1 MTTFYAASTQ
11 AWRYWLA
18 RNGAS
23 QGEVW
28 LVIYHAGCGTPSPRY
43 HEAIEHA
50 LCYGWIDSH
59 HRKNDAVSSVLRF
72 TPRRPGSTWSAVNR
86 ERAVAMIAQGQMT
99 ARGQAV
105 IDQAKATGAWQ
116 VGTDI
121 PPDLRAALDA
131 NTAASAHFHAFPPSS
146 RRLIPWSGSPA
157 RSGNRPATG
166 GSARPSP
173 SRPRTSAPTITHTK
187 TITRTKTAS
196 P

>member
-1 MTTFYAASTQ
+1 VTTFYAASTQ
-11 AWRYWLA
+11 VWRDWLA

-99 ARGQAV
+99 AHGQAV
-105 IDQAKATGAWQ
+105 IDQAKATGVWL
-116 VGTDI
+116 VGTEI
-121 PPDLRAALDA
+121 SPDLRAALDA

-146 RRLIPWSGSPA
+146 RRLILEWIA
-157 RSGNRPATG
+157 
-166 GSARPSP
+166 SAKRQQ
-173 SRPRTSAPTITHTK
+173 
-187 TITRTKTAS
+187 TRDRRISVTVALAAQNLRANHHAH
-196 P
+196 